1 MILDRNM
8 ELIMTKNQLINR
20 ALQAFL
26 ILMLLPYT
34 ITSYGQIERFVAGT
48 HYQEIAN
55 PVNTNDS
62 SKVEV
67 IEAFW
72 YGCSHCFRFEPL
84 ITNWE
89 ENKPDYVDFQRF
101 PALWNGLMKVHA
113 QVYYAAEALDAVE
126 VLHEHIFNAINVER
140 NMLQNEPQISALFE
154 EHGVSEADFERAFN
168 SFSVRTK
175 VNQAEKRMND
185 YGIRSTPNMIV
196 NGKYLVTT
204 SENVRTQQEML
215 DIVDFLVEK
224 ERSAMSGSGE

>member
-1 MILDRNM
+1 MNKISLAKK
-8 ELIMTKNQLINR
+8 I
-20 ALQAFL
+20 LQATL
-26 ILMLLPYT
+26 LVTLLPFG
-34 ITSYGQIERFVAGT
+34 SASLGQIERFVAGT

-84 ITNWE
+84 IADWE
-89 ENKPDYVDFQRF
+89 DNTPDYVDFVRF

-113 QVYYAAEALDAVE
+113 QVYYAAEALDSLD
-126 VLHEHIFNAINVER
+126 VLHEEIFNAINVER
-140 NMLQNEPQISALFE
+140 NMLQNEDQIGELFE
-154 EHGVSEADFERAFN
+154 QHGVSQSDFESAFN

-175 VNQAEKRMND
+175 VNQAEKRMTD

-196 NGKYLVTT
+196 NGKYLVATG
-204 SENVRTQQEML
+204 ENVRTQQEML

-224 ERSAMSGSGE
+224 ERSAMSGSGD

>member
-1 MILDRNM
+1 
-8 ELIMTKNQLINR
+8 MTKSTIIKKS
-20 ALQAFL
+20 LQTL
-26 ILMLLPYT
+26 VLLVLMPFMLS
-34 ITSYGQIERFVAGT
+34 SYGQIERYVAGT
-48 HYQEIAN
+48 HYMEIAN
-55 PVNTNDS
+55 PVNTGDA

-89 ENKPDYVDFQRF
+89 ENKPDDVDFVRF
-101 PALWNGLMKVHA
+101 PALWNNLMKIHA
-113 QVYYAAEALDAVE
+113 QVYYAAEALDAVD

-140 NMLQNEPQISALFE
+140 NMLQNEGQISELFA
-154 EHGVSEADFERAFN
+154 EHGVSQEDFDRTFN

-175 VNQAEKRMND
+175 VNQAEARMQD

-196 NGKYLVTT
+196 NGKYLITT

-215 DIVDFLVEK
+215 EIVDFLVEK
-224 ERSAMSGSGE
+224 ERQAMRSSGD

>member
-1 MILDRNM
+1 
-8 ELIMTKNQLINR
+8 MTKHSVFKK
-20 ALQAFL
+20 ALQAAVL
-26 ILMLLPYT
+26 LVLMPLALS
-34 ITSYGQIERFVAGT
+34 SYGQIERYVADT
-48 HYQEIAN
+48 HYIEIAN

-89 ENKPDYVDFQRF
+89 ENKADDVDFVRF
-101 PALWNGLMKVHA
+101 PAMWNSLMKIHA
-113 QVYYAAEALDAVE
+113 QVYYAAEALDAVD

-140 NMLQNEPQISALFE
+140 NMLQNESQIGALFA
-154 EHGVSEADFERAFN
+154 EHGVSQEDFDRTFN

-175 VNQAEKRMND
+175 VNQAERRMQD

-196 NGKYLVTT
+196 NGKYLIATG
-204 SENVRTQQEML
+204 ENVRTQQEML
-215 DIVDFLVEK
+215 EVVDFLVEK
-224 ERSAMSGSGE
+224 ERQAMRSSGD

>member
-1 MILDRNM
+1 MNKISLAKK
-8 ELIMTKNQLINR
+8 I
-20 ALQAFL
+20 LQATL
-26 ILMLLPYT
+26 LVTLLPFG
-34 ITSYGQIERFVAGT
+34 SASFGQIERFVAGT

-84 ITNWE
+84 IADWE
-89 ENKPDYVDFQRF
+89 DNTPDYVDFVRF

-113 QVYYAAEALDAVE
+113 QVYYAAEALDSLD
-126 VLHEHIFNAINVER
+126 VLHEQIFNAINVER
-140 NMLQNEPQISALFE
+140 NMLQNEDQIGELFE
-154 EHGVSEADFERAFN
+154 QHGVSQSDFESAFN

-175 VNQAEKRMND
+175 VNQAEKRMTD

-196 NGKYLVTT
+196 NGKYLVATG
-204 SENVRTQQEML
+204 ENVRTQQEML

-224 ERSAMSGSGE
+224 INKAISILK

>member
-1 MILDRNM
+1 MNKISLAKK
-8 ELIMTKNQLINR
+8 I
-20 ALQAFL
+20 LQATL
-26 ILMLLPYT
+26 LVTLLPFG
-34 ITSYGQIERFVAGT
+34 SASFGQIERFVAGT

-84 ITNWE
+84 IADWE
-89 ENKPDYVDFQRF
+89 DNTPDYVDFVRF

-113 QVYYAAEALDAVE
+113 QVYYAAEALDSLD
-126 VLHEHIFNAINVER
+126 VLHEQIFNAINVER
-140 NMLQNEPQISALFE
+140 NMLQNEDQIGELFE
-154 EHGVSEADFERAFN
+154 QHGVSQSDFEGAFN

-175 VNQAEKRMND
+175 VNQAEKRMTD

-196 NGKYLVTT
+196 NGKYLVATG
-204 SENVRTQQEML
+204 ENVRTQQEML

-224 ERSAMSGSGE
+224 ERSAMSGSGD

>member
-1 MILDRNM
+1 
-8 ELIMTKNQLINR
+8 
-20 ALQAFL
+20 
-26 ILMLLPYT
+26 
-34 ITSYGQIERFVAGT
+34 
-48 HYQEIAN
+48 
-55 PVNTNDS
+55 
-62 SKVEV
+62 VEV

-84 ITNWE
+84 IVNWE
-89 ENKPDYVDFQRF
+89 ENAPDYVDFQRF

-126 VLHEHIFNAINVER
+126 TLHEHIFNAINVER
-140 NMLQNEPQISALFE
+140 NMLQNDEQISALFE
-154 EHGVSEADFERAFN
+154 EHGISAADFERAFN

-204 SENVRTQQEML
+204 SENVRTQPELL

-224 ERSAMSGSGE
+224 ERPSISSSGD

>member
-1 MILDRNM
+1 M
-8 ELIMTKNQLINR
+8 MTKHSVFKK
-20 ALQAFL
+20 ALQAAVL
-26 ILMLLPYT
+26 LVLMPLALS
-34 ITSYGQIERFVAGT
+34 SYGQIERYVADT
-48 HYQEIAN
+48 HYIEIAN

-89 ENKPDYVDFQRF
+89 ENKADDVDFVRF
-101 PALWNGLMKVHA
+101 PAMWNSLMKIHA
-113 QVYYAAEALDAVE
+113 QVYYAAEALDAVD

-140 NMLQNEPQISALFE
+140 NMLQNESQIGALFA
-154 EHGVSEADFERAFN
+154 EHGVSQEDFDRTFN

-175 VNQAEKRMND
+175 VNQAERRMQD

-196 NGKYLVTT
+196 NGKYLIATG
-204 SENVRTQQEML
+204 ENVRTQQEML
-215 DIVDFLVEK
+215 EVVDFLVEK
-224 ERSAMSGSGE
+224 ERQAMRSSGD

>member
-1 MILDRNM
+1 MILDRDM

-126 VLHEHIFNAINVER
+126 LLHEHIFNAINVER

-224 ERSAMSGSGE
+224 ERSSMSSSGE

>member
-1 MILDRNM
+1 MNKISLAKK
-8 ELIMTKNQLINR
+8 I
-20 ALQAFL
+20 LQATL
-26 ILMLLPYT
+26 LVTLLPFG
-34 ITSYGQIERFVAGT
+34 SASFGQIERFVAGT

-84 ITNWE
+84 IADWE
-89 ENKPDYVDFQRF
+89 DNTPDYVDFVRF

-113 QVYYAAEALDAVE
+113 QVYYAAEALDSLD
-126 VLHEHIFNAINVER
+126 VLHEQIFNAINVER
-140 NMLQNEPQISALFE
+140 NMLQNEDQIGELFE
-154 EHGVSEADFERAFN
+154 QHGVSQSDFESAFN

-175 VNQAEKRMND
+175 VNQAEKRMTD

-196 NGKYLVTT
+196 NGKYLVATG
-204 SENVRTQQEML
+204 ENVRTQQEML

-224 ERSAMSGSGE
+224 ERSAMRGSGD

>member
-1 MILDRNM
+1 MNKISLVKK
-8 ELIMTKNQLINR
+8 I
-20 ALQAFL
+20 LQATL
-26 ILMLLPYT
+26 LVTLLPFG
-34 ITSYGQIERFVAGT
+34 SASLGQIERFVAGT

-84 ITNWE
+84 IADWE
-89 ENKPDYVDFQRF
+89 DNTPDYVDFVRF

-113 QVYYAAEALDAVE
+113 QVYYAAEALDSLD
-126 VLHEHIFNAINVER
+126 VLHEQIFNAINVER
-140 NMLQNEPQISALFE
+140 NMLQNVDQIGELFE
-154 EHGVSEADFERAFN
+154 QHGVSQSDFETAFN

-175 VNQAEKRMND
+175 VNQAEKRMTD

-196 NGKYLVTT
+196 NGKYLVATG
-204 SENVRTQQEML
+204 ENVRTQQEML

-224 ERSAMSGSGE
+224 ERSAMSGSGD

>member
-1 MILDRNM
+1 MDKISLVKKILQGT
-8 ELIMTKNQLINR
+8 LLVT
-20 ALQAFL
+20 
-26 ILMLLPYT
+26 LLPFG
-34 ITSYGQIERFVAGT
+34 SASFGQIERFVAGT

-55 PVNTNDS
+55 PVNTKDS

-84 ITNWE
+84 IADWE
-89 ENKPDYVDFQRF
+89 DNTPDYVDFVRF

-113 QVYYAAEALDAVE
+113 QVYYAAEALDSLD
-126 VLHEHIFNAINVER
+126 VLHEQIFNAINVER
-140 NMLQNEPQISALFE
+140 NMLQNEEQIGELFE
-154 EHGVSEADFERAFN
+154 QHGVSQSDFESAFN

-175 VNQAEKRMND
+175 VNQAEKRMTD

-196 NGKYLVTT
+196 NGKYLVATG
-204 SENVRTQQEML
+204 ENVRTQQEML

-224 ERSAMSGSGE
+224 ERSAMGGSGD

>member
-1 MILDRNM
+1 MNKISLAKK
-8 ELIMTKNQLINR
+8 I
-20 ALQAFL
+20 LQATL
-26 ILMLLPYT
+26 LVTLLPFG
-34 ITSYGQIERFVAGT
+34 SASFGQIERFVAGT

-84 ITNWE
+84 IADWE
-89 ENKPDYVDFQRF
+89 DNTPDYVDFVRF

-113 QVYYAAEALDAVE
+113 QVYYAAEALDSLD
-126 VLHEHIFNAINVER
+126 VLHEQIFNAINVER
-140 NMLQNEPQISALFE
+140 NMLQNEDQIGDLFE
-154 EHGVSEADFERAFN
+154 QHGVSQSDFESAFN

-175 VNQAEKRMND
+175 VNQAEKRMAD

-196 NGKYLVTT
+196 NGKYLVATG
-204 SENVRTQQEML
+204 ENVRTQQEML

-224 ERSAMSGSGE
+224 ERSAMSGSGD

>member
-1 MILDRNM
+1 MIKN
-8 ELIMTKNQLINR
+8 ELITKM
-20 ALQAFL
+20 LQALFIL
-26 ILMLLPYT
+26 IILPYSLT
-34 ITSYGQIERFVAGT
+34 GYGQIERFVAGT

-84 ITNWE
+84 IVNWE
-89 ENKPDYVDFQRF
+89 ENAPDYVDFQRF

-126 VLHEHIFNAINVER
+126 TLHEHIFNAINVER
-140 NMLQNEPQISALFE
+140 NMLQNDQQISALFE
-154 EHGVSEADFERAFN
+154 EHGISAADFERAFN

-224 ERSAMSGSGE
+224 ERASINSSGD

>member
-1 MILDRNM
+1 
-8 ELIMTKNQLINR
+8 MTKNQLINR

-126 VLHEHIFNAINVER
+126 TLHEHIFNAINVER

-224 ERSAMSGSGE
+224 ERSAMSSSGE

>member
-1 MILDRNM
+1 MIKNKF
-8 ELIMTKNQLINR
+8 ITKT
-20 ALQAFL
+20 LQTFFIVMCL
-26 ILMLLPYT
+26 SCSLNG
-34 ITSYGQIERFVAGT
+34 YGQIERFVAGT
-48 HYQEIAN
+48 HYQELAN

-62 SKVEV
+62 ARVEV

-84 ITNWE
+84 IVNWE
-89 ENKPDYVDFQRF
+89 ENAPDYVDFQRF

-126 VLHEHIFNAINVER
+126 TLHEHIFNAINVER
-140 NMLQNEPQISALFE
+140 NMLQNDQQISALFE
-154 EHGVSEADFERAFN
+154 EHGISAADFERAFN
-168 SFSVRTK
+168 SFSVRSK

-224 ERSAMSGSGE
+224 ERASISSSGD

>member
-1 MILDRNM
+1 
-8 ELIMTKNQLINR
+8 MTKSTIIKKS
-20 ALQAFL
+20 LQTL
-26 ILMLLPYT
+26 VLLVLMPFMLS
-34 ITSYGQIERFVAGT
+34 SYGQIERYVAGT
-48 HYQEIAN
+48 HYMEIAN
-55 PVNTNDS
+55 PVNTGDA

-89 ENKPDYVDFQRF
+89 ENKPDDVDFVRF
-101 PALWNGLMKVHA
+101 PALWNNLMKIHA
-113 QVYYAAEALDAVE
+113 QVYYAAEALDAVD

-140 NMLQNEPQISALFE
+140 NMLQNEGQISELFT
-154 EHGVSEADFERAFN
+154 EHGVSQEDFDRTFN

-175 VNQAEKRMND
+175 VNQAEARMQD

-196 NGKYLVTT
+196 NGKYLITT

-215 DIVDFLVEK
+215 EIVDFLVEK
-224 ERSAMSGSGE
+224 ERQAMRSSGD

>member
-1 MILDRNM
+1 
-8 ELIMTKNQLINR
+8 MTKNQLINR

-26 ILMLLPYT
+26 ILMLLPYA

-126 VLHEHIFNAINVER
+126 TLHEHIFNAINVER

-224 ERSAMSGSGE
+224 ERSAMSSSGE

>member
-1 MILDRNM
+1 MDKISLAKKILQTIS
-8 ELIMTKNQLINR
+8 LVT
-20 ALQAFL
+20 
-26 ILMLLPYT
+26 LLSFGPA
-34 ITSYGQIERFVAGT
+34 SFGQIERFVAGT

-84 ITNWE
+84 IADWE
-89 ENKPDYVDFQRF
+89 DNTPDYVDFVRF

-113 QVYYAAEALDAVE
+113 QVYYAAEALDSLD
-126 VLHEHIFNAINVER
+126 VLHEQIFNAINVER
-140 NMLQNEPQISALFE
+140 NMLQNEDQIGELFE
-154 EHGVSEADFERAFN
+154 QHGVSQSDFESAFN

-175 VNQAEKRMND
+175 VNQAEKRMTD

-196 NGKYLVTT
+196 NGKYLVATG
-204 SENVRTQQEML
+204 ENVRTQQDML

-224 ERSAMSGSGE
+224 ERSAMSGSGD

>member
-1 MILDRNM
+1 M
-8 ELIMTKNQLINR
+8 
-20 ALQAFL
+20 LQALFIL
-26 ILMLLPYT
+26 IILPYSLT
-34 ITSYGQIERFVAGT
+34 GYGQIERFVAGT

-84 ITNWE
+84 IVNWE
-89 ENKPDYVDFQRF
+89 ENAPDYVDFQRF

-126 VLHEHIFNAINVER
+126 TLHEHIFNAINVER
-140 NMLQNEPQISALFE
+140 NMLQNDQQISALFE
-154 EHGVSEADFERAFN
+154 EHGISAADFERAFN

-224 ERSAMSGSGE
+224 ERASISSSGD